1 MTSIKRSSD
10 VKRLKDGQGDRE
22 EQKFITED
30 DLPEWFKGD
39 DPELNRRFLNLGFR
53 KKEIEPGTM
62 RAKIMIKDPV

>member
-39 DPELNRRFLNLGFR
+39 NPELIRRFLNLGITN
-53 KKEIEPGTM
+53 KEMEPGTV
-62 RAKIMIKDPV
+62 RARIVIKDPV